1 MEWTSDTTGRR
12 YTTTQGSCQGTVWQ
26 NTTGQWTATVHS
38 TGLDVGQRSCAALAD
53 AQAWC
58 EAQITALVATG
69 RCAQRGLQG

>member
-26 NTTGQWTATVHS
+26 DATDLWTAIVSAH
-38 TGLDVGQRSCAALAD
+38 GLAVGQNSFTAVED

-58 EAQITALVATG
+58 EAEVAALTAAGWCTSD
-69 RCAQRGLQG
+69 